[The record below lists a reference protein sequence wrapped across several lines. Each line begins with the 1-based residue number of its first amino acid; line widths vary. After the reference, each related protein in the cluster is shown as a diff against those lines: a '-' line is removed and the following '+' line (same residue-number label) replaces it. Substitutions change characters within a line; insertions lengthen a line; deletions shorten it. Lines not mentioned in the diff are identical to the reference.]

1 MIHPLKNPYM
11 PKPSVSLVIIVK
23 QEFKILHSEK
33 EKSHTVIV
41 TRSTNPSTAALQA
54 NSTKFWFT

>member
-23 QEFKILHSEK
+23 QEVKILPSEK
-33 EKSHTVIV
+33 ENSHTVIV
-41 TRSTNPSTAALQA
+41 THSG
-54 NSTKFWFT
+54 